1 MTDET
6 KPAFEFDPLPGD
18 SPAEGGLG
26 GPGGLP
32 KPEEPAAGGQVER
45 PKRGRPA
52 KAGKPERKKR
62 GPRRVSVA
70 TTDPQT
76 AAPETVVPTTGPQKP
91 ERKKRQPKSDLPPEY
106 AIIRQMLD
114 MSESVRKR
122 VMAALDKV
130 FG

>member
-6 KPAFEFDPLPGD
+6 KPTTFEFDPLPGD
-18 SPAEGGLG
+18 SLG
-26 GPGGLP
+26 GPGGVP
-32 KPEEPAAGGQVER
+32 KPDSPAEGGQVER

-52 KAGKPERKKR
+52 KAGKVERKKR
-62 GPRRVSVA
+62 GPRRVAVA
-70 TTDPQT
+70 TTGPQLEASS
-76 AAPETVVPTTGPQKP
+76 AAVATTGSQKP

-122 VMAALDKV
+122 VLAALDKV